1 MSNPTPNQ
9 VLNLSLLGRTL
20 KNLEDKLAKIRGML

>member
-1 MSNPTPNQ
+1 MSDSTSKQ

-20 KNLEDKLAKIRGML
+20 KNLDDKLLKIRGML